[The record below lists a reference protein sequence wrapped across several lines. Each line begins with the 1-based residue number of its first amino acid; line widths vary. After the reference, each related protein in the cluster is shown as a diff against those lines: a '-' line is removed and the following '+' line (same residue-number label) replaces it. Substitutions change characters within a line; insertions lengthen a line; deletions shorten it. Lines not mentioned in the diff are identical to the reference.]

1 MTAVFDISRLI
12 ARADRPTPTGIDR
25 FELHYAKWVTR
36 RLGDRVMF
44 VETTALGPRLV
55 DNAYVQRLID
65 EIRSRWEKPIPRTVL
80 SQRLRYL
87 AAAIDGEVAWNPS
100 KSSTKIASKASKRI
114 LGRLR
119 SFAAASVCPP
129 QIIDPALIHV
139 SHTRL
144 DKKSAF
150 AWLGPGRRG
159 LFYVHDLIPLSHP
172 AFVRAGEPAKHLQ
185 RIRTILNYG
194 RLVLCN
200 SRVTQSAFTEQAR
213 RLNMHC
219 PATLVA
225 APGVEDI
232 FLQQS
237 AGARVETRRPYFVC
251 VGTIEPRKNHALLLD
266 LWHLLAERRGKETPR
281 LVIAGRRGWAQPE
294 LLSRLD
300 VLGSLGGLVFE
311 VSDLDDGEL
320 ASLIAGATG
329 LLAPSFVEGYDMPVL
344 EALALG
350 TPVIA
355 SDIGAHRETVGAA
368 ATLISPGDCQAWLA
382 VIDSHVSYP
391 RRAAKQHFRTW
402 RQHFTELDGLLSV
415 TPIAEHRS
423 DTASQHSLGY
433 RYGR

>member
-1 MTAVFDISRLI
+1 MSD
-12 ARADRPTPTGIDR
+12 
-25 FELHYAKWVTR
+25 H
-36 RLGDRVMF
+36 
-44 VETTALGPRLV
+44 
-55 DNAYVQRLID
+55 
-65 EIRSRWEKPIPRTVL
+65 
-80 SQRLRYL
+80 
-87 AAAIDGEVAWNPS
+87 
-100 KSSTKIASKASKRI
+100 
-114 LGRLR
+114 
-119 SFAAASVCPP
+119 
-129 QIIDPALIHV
+129 
-139 SHTRL
+139 
-144 DKKSAF
+144 
-150 AWLGPGRRG
+150 
-159 LFYVHDLIPLSHP
+159 
-172 AFVRAGEPAKHLQ
+172 
-185 RIRTILNYG
+185 
-194 RLVLCN
+194 
-200 SRVTQSAFTEQAR
+200 
-213 RLNMHC
+213 
-219 PATLVA
+219 
-225 APGVEDI
+225 
-232 FLQQS
+232 
-237 AGARVETRRPYFVC
+237 
-251 VGTIEPRKNHALLLD
+251 EPRKNHALLLD